1 MAEAGKGWEYNG
13 KPGVHVERINLSQF
27 RNFGNYHGEFDSSCV
42 LLTGSNGVGKTN
54 LLEAISLL
62 SPTRGLRGAKGA
74 DLLKFGSG
82 GVWEAGF
89 GISQEG
95 YDGVLRLGVSGGE
108 VGRKNFRMNGEAL
121 KRQED
126 ILDYV
131 RVMWLLPQMERVF
144 FDGPSARRK
153 LLDGFT
159 SEFDILHRKR
169 CSDYDNL
176 LRQRFRLLKDGGDD
190 IWLSSLEFQMAEL
203 GVSIVAGRFELVR
216 RLNWMCRS
224 GDVAFP
230 YAVMEVRGLLEDL
243 VFSGSALEAED
254 RMRGL
259 LRDNRERDSYG
270 GHSSV
275 GPNCSEVVIHLCRRD
290 GGDGGGILVER
301 CSAGECRALLLSLV
315 FSQSYLVAGESGSLP
330 VLLLDEVCVY
340 LDSYWRGVLF
350 GIIGCYLGQCW
361 LSATDAGLFEGLE
374 NYSEIKIG

>member
-1 MAEAGKGWEYNG
+1 MESGKGWNYQ
-13 KPGVHVERINLSQF
+13 GVRGAHVERIDLSQF
-27 RNFGNYHGEFDSSCV
+27 RNFADYHGEFDSSCI

-54 LLEAISLL
+54 ILESISLL
-62 SPTRGLRGAKGA
+62 SASRGLRGAKVSE
-74 DLLKFGSG
+74 LLKFGAG
-82 GVWEAGF
+82 GVWGCGF
-89 GISQEG
+89 RISQDG
-95 YDGVLRLGVSGGE
+95 YDDILRLSVSGGE
-108 VGRKNFRMNGEAL
+108 SDRKVFRMNGEVL

-190 IWLSSLEFQMAEL
+190 IWLSSLESQMAEL
-203 GVSIVAGRFELVR
+203 GVSIVAARFELVR

-224 GDVAFP
+224 GDVDFP
-230 YAVMEVRGLLEDL
+230 YAVMEVRGLLEDW
-243 VFSGSALEAED
+243 VFGDSALDAED
-254 RMRGL
+254 RMRQV

-270 GHSSV
+270 GNSSV
-275 GPNCSEVVIHLCRRD
+275 GPNCSQVVIYLHRRGSD
-290 GGDGGGILVER
+290 SGILVER

-315 FSQSYLVAGESGSLP
+315 FSQSYLIAGESGCVP
-330 VLLLDEVCVY
+330 ILLLDEVCVY

-350 GIIGCYLGQCW
+350 GIIEGYAGQCW

-374 NYSEIKIG
+374 DYREVKIE